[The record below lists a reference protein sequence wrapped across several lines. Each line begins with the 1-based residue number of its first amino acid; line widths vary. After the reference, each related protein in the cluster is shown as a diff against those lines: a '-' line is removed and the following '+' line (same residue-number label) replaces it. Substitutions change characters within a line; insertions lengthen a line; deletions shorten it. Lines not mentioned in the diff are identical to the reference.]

1 MGEKLYII
9 LMKINSKPQHISI
22 RTKVK
27 TKAISEANIIISG
40 SNLVFLSLGRF
51 VFLPYQRRQASKASL
66 PIQNGMTHSAAG
78 DNLAREASFILK
90 SNEPAGFNVID
101 VMAWGAL
108 GHAVGFACLVLSY
121 H

>member
-1 MGEKLYII
+1 
-9 LMKINSKPQHISI
+9 MKINSKPQHISI

-78 DNLAREASFILK
+78 DNLAREAS
-90 SNEPAGFNVID
+90 EPAGFNVID

-108 GHAVGFACLVLSY
+108 GHAVGFAC
-121 H
+121 